1 MRENKKQY
9 HGSLNVNRITDN
21 KNFWRVVGSNFSN
34 KIVATNRM
42 ILRDGAIIIS
52 DDEKVA
58 DIFSKFF
65 VIIGNTLK
73 IDKNKRFP
81 VETNDVF
88 DSVLKAIKK

>member
-9 HGSLNVNRITDN
+9 HGSLNVNRIKDN

-58 DIFSKFF
+58 DIFNKFF
-65 VIIGNTLK
+65 VIIGNTSK

-88 DSVLKAIKK
+88 DSV